1 MTTTVSCPSCETSFP
16 VDLAK
21 VPQEGVRAQCSVCPE
36 IFDVDHPNG
45 ASEAPM
51 AQEAIADTI
60 ETADPLESG
69 TVDLPPFETSFEGAD
84 AAPMGDDEA
93 TDGDMVPSEDYLSG
107 DVAIDIGPIDTT
119 ESAAELVDEV
129 VDEVVAEVV
138 DEVVAEIVDEVV
150 DQVVDEVVDEVVAE
164 AAPPAPPSD
173 EAPQSPGPI
182 RFGRR
187 SPEDKAKSL
196 ARSLVSDLIAYNP
209 EKHKEAL
216 AADNLQEVFG
226 EEIEKSLKEYQEQ
239 VEAEVLAKGSF
250 FNDALNS
257 ILAEGRDIFTLDD

>member
-1 MTTTVSCPSCETSFP
+1 MTITVSCPSCETSFP

-21 VPQEGVRAQCSVCPE
+21 IPQEGVRAQCSVCPE

-45 ASEAPM
+45 ASETAAAP
-51 AQEAIADTI
+51 QAIADTI

-84 AAPMGDDEA
+84 ATPMGDDEA
-93 TDGDMVPSEDYLSG
+93 TDGDMVPSEAEDYLSG
-107 DVAIDIGPIDTT
+107 DVAIDISPIDTT

-129 VDEVVAEVV
+129 VDEVVG
-138 DEVVAEIVDEVV
+138 EIVT
-150 DQVVDEVVDEVVAE
+150 E

-209 EKHKEAL
+209 EKHKEAV